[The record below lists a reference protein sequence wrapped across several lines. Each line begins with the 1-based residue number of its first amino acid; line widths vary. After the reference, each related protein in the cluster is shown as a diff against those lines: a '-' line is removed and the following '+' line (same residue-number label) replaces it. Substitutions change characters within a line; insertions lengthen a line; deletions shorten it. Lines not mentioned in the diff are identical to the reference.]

1 MIVTFTTNITK
12 TLNVLKT
19 FKNEKCLLFYEN
31 NRHEGFSD
39 MKLNNVEYFSFNT
52 VKDIFAVVKEEQDIT
67 VVFIE
72 ESCLFVSELTRLF
85 TERENELG
93 DSYKTKILSYNEF
106 ENTLVDNT
114 GRNQYV
120 LKNIELT
127 EREILK
133 ANSLKRTDHNGE
145 PIDYVWSQKW
155 SKAKD
160 KNGKYRSRLEFAE
173 TRMIE
178 NTFVGINK
186 AEKGNEEL
194 VCLKTLLSVKK
205 ICSYGIAVVIVDN
218 GANERDIFDSISFI
232 TNGRLVVVREN
243 CLHLLDEKIESE
255 MRTLSHRKDSYD
267 LSKLY

>member
-12 TLNVLKT
+12 TLNVLKA
-19 FKNEKCLLFYEN
+19 FKDKKCLLFYEN
-31 NRHEGFSD
+31 DRHEGFQD
-39 MKLNNVEYFSFNT
+39 MKISNVEYCSFNS
-52 VKDIFAVVKEEQDIT
+52 VKDIFTVVREEQDLII
-67 VVFIE
+67 VFIE

-93 DSYKTKILSYNEF
+93 DSYKTKFLFYNEF
-106 ENTLVDNT
+106 ENTLDNT

-120 LKNIELT
+120 LKNVELT

-133 ANSLKRTDHNGE
+133 ANSLKRTDHNGD
-145 PIDYVWSQKW
+145 PINYIWSQKW

-160 KNGKYRSRLEFAE
+160 QNGKYRSRLEFAE

-218 GANERDIFDSISFI
+218 RANERDIFDSISLI